1 MCPAHAVSRRSN
13 APDAAGGERLTV
25 VALDD
30 PFLAQSATA
39 VRDAMASTA
48 DRLREAGHE
57 VLSRDACISFE
68 TLCDD
73 QRRCMLYQTGRVHR
87 PLLDLP
93 RDEVGEKIREAV
105 ETGVRIGDDEF
116 RTLYG
121 SLTAARH
128 RLYESL
134 ADAHAVLWPAAPDT
148 APRGLAWTGD
158 PRYIAPWTAL
168 GGPVVSVNV
177 GADGNGLPIGALL
190 TGAPGTDADFT
201 DIARRLAAA
210 VEV

>member
-1 MCPAHAVSRRSN
+1 M
-13 APDAAGGERLTV
+13 AA
-25 VALDD
+25 A
-30 PFLAQSATA
+30 
-39 VRDAMASTA
+39 A
-48 DRLREAGHE
+48 DRRREAGHE
-57 VLSRDACISFE
+57 VAARDACISFE
-68 TLCDD
+68 SLCND

-93 RDEVGEKIREAV
+93 RDHVGEKIREAV
-105 ETGVRIGDDEF
+105 EIGAGIGDDEF
-116 RTLYG
+116 RTLYR
-121 SLTAARH
+121 SLAAARL

-177 GADGNGLPIGALL
+177 GTDGNGLPFGALL
-190 TGAPGTDADFT
+190 IGAPGTDMGFT
-201 DIARRLAAA
+201 GVARRLAEA